1 VLAPLVLSA
10 ILFFMGEN
18 TMTERPYRSLIRA
31 LAFLVGFVAA
41 LVLCTGNAKAGD
53 REQYVRPDVAGNL
66 DFQMDNMPDWMIYP
80 SLSALLQGG
89 GIDCTVIG
97 IFDNGTFHGDHY
109 VTIECE
115 GDKMLLMNATS
126 TPVMAFSCFD
136 PTLPKGLACLV
147 KLPYDERHTL

>member
-1 VLAPLVLSA
+1 
-10 ILFFMGEN
+10 
-18 TMTERPYRSLIRA
+18 MTERPYRSLIRA

-115 GDKMLLMNATS
+115 GYECRYSRWLGDRCHYLYLCHRIHQSHAGPDDDGAYVLRALRRNLPS
-126 TPVMAFSCFD
+126 VPV
-136 PTLPKGLACLV
+136 LHLQ
-147 KLPYDERHTL
+147 